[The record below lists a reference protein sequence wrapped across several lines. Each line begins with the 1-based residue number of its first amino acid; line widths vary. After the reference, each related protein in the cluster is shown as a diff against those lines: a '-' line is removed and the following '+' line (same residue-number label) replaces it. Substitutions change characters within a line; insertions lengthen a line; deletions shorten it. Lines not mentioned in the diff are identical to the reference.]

1 MDTGAATTSE
11 SRRYRWPRP
20 SEPCDPCLSV
30 LILRFVVRLATTR
43 GHTFERLDLP
53 EPDLDRLGRGSAP
66 TRTGRHVPSHDAD
79 GRDLG
84 ALADGH
90 VSGYAN
96 ACAQD
101 DEVLQR
107 GAPGNSG
114 LSNQHTVPSNHHI
127 VANLNEIV
135 DLGTFADHGVADR
148 PAVDG
153 GTGADLDVVLN
164 NHAPDLRNL
173 QVTGCPHQKTEP
185 VLADATARMDNHPVP
200 DQRMRDRRPGPDV
213 AVASDANARPH
224 NHVGRD
230 PCSGSDLGVGSN
242 DSAGINGHSRLE
254 ACGGVQMRLRRYRV
268 CAEQRRGPQCVW
280 KQLAG

>member
-30 LILRFVVRLATTR
+30 LILRFVVPLATTR
-43 GHTFERLDLP
+43 GHTFERLQLP
-53 EPDLDRLGRGSAP
+53 KPDLDRLGRGSAP
-66 TRTGRHVPSHDAD
+66 PRTGRHIAPHDAD
-79 GRDLG
+79 RCDLG

-90 VSGYAN
+90 VIGHAN

-107 GAPGNSG
+107 GTPGNPG
-114 LSNQHTVPSNHHI
+114 LSNEHTVPSNHHI

-135 DLGTFADHGVADR
+135 DLGTLADHGVADR

-164 NHAPDLRNL
+164 DDAPDLRNL
-173 QVTGCPHQKTEP
+173 KMPACPHQKAEP
-185 VLADATARMDNHPVP
+185 VLPDAAARMDDHPVS
-200 DQRMRDRRPGPDV
+200 DQRVRDRRPGPDV

-224 NHVGRD
+224 NHVGCY
-230 PCSGSDLGVGSN
+230 PGPGSDLGVGSN
-242 DSAGINGHSRLE
+242 DGAGVYDRTRLE
-254 ACGGVQMRLRRYRV
+254 ARAGMHMRMR
-268 CAEQRRGPQCVW
+268 
-280 KQLAG
+280 